1 MEKGTDKKENR
12 KIRYT
17 KMIIRESLMELM
29 KEKSILSVS
38 VKDIC
43 DLADISRSTFYD
55 HYKDQYDLLKQI
67 EDETLAYFENML
79 IKYKDKPTKK
89 DTCQMVEEMLTY
101 IANNGKTIQVLLSE
115 NGDIGFQKKLL
126 YHFVMHNQIT
136 KYFSEK
142 QDDEKKPY
150 YSVFLVHGAIGLIQH
165 WLKDNLAMPVPQLTK
180 MLMKWTEHQVK
191 F

>member
-1 MEKGTDKKENR
+1 
-12 KIRYT
+12 
-17 KMIIRESLMELM
+17 MELM

-67 EDETLAYFENML
+67 EDETLAYFEDML
-79 IKYKDKPTKK
+79 NRYKDKQTKK
-89 DTCQMVEEMLTY
+89 DTGQMVEEMLTY
-101 IANNGKTIQVLLSE
+101 IANNGNTIHVLLSE
-115 NGDIGFQKKLL
+115 NGDLTFQKKLL
-126 YHFVMHNQIT
+126 YHFIMHNQIT
-136 KYFSEK
+136 KYFTEK
-142 QDDEKKPY
+142 QQSEETMPY

-165 WLKDNLAMPVPQLTK
+165 WLKDNMTMPIPQLAK
-180 MLMKWTEHQVK
+180 MLMKWTEHLIK

>member
-1 MEKGTDKKENR
+1 MEKKENR

-17 KMIIRESLMELM
+17 KMVIRESLMELM
-29 KEKSILSVS
+29 KTKSILSVS

-55 HYKDQYDLLKQI
+55 HYKDQYDLLQQTQ
-67 EDETLAYFENML
+67 DETLAYFEDILN
-79 IKYKDKPTKK
+79 KYQDKQTKK
-89 DTCQMVEEMLTY
+89 DTYQMVEEMFTY
-101 IANNGKTIQVLLSE
+101 IANNGSTIQVLLSE

-142 QDDEKKPY
+142 QDDTTQPY
-150 YSVFLVHGAIGLIQH
+150 YSVFLIHGAIGLIQH
-165 WLKDNLAMPVPQLTK
+165 WLKDNMAMPVPQLAK
-180 MLMKWTEHQVK
+180 MLMKWTEHQIK